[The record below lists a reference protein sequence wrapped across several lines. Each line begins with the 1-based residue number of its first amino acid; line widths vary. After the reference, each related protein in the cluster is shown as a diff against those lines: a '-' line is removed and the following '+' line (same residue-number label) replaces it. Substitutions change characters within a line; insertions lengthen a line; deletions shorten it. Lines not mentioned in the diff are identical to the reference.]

1 MLLKFF
7 NILLYYFI
15 IIFSVIGYGRFFSNY
30 LFHSFKNLNIGYHGI
45 LGLVLLLVYSYIS
58 NIFYSHNF
66 FHNTILIILGL
77 FLFFKTNNNFNYNFT
92 FTVFSLL
99 FISLIIFK
107 THDDFP
113 YYHFAYSYYLTQSD
127 LIVGLGNL
135 NHGFRTPSSIF
146 YLNSLFYLPNI
157 KYYFFHLPAVL
168 VLGYSNLILLDIIFE
183 SLNKKKIQFKPNY
196 IFYFSILVILFI
208 NIFFYRIS
216 EHGTDR
222 SAQILIFLFLIEFFV
237 LIEFKE
243 KYHIQISKIFVLLS
257 LIITLKA
264 FYFLYLIF
272 TFPILFFLFQNFKFK
287 KVLNLIFK
295 DRVFYLFLTS
305 IFFLI
310 LINFFNTGCFLYP
323 VQITCFESVTWSIPK
338 DEVLMMNNW
347 YEQWSKAGAGPEFR
361 VENPEIYIQKFN
373 WIENWIEKYFFTKV
387 SDFLFG
393 IFILSTILYF
403 SFYSKKNIKLKINN
417 YLYFIYFIIIL
428 LFLEWLYN
436 HPSLRYGGYVL
447 ISTIIFLPLSVL
459 LSKFSQN
466 KINFK
471 KKIFILL
478 VLVSVIFFARN
489 INRIDDEVKKY
500 SFKPFSNYEFRIN
513 ENHFRIHLKITNLIH
528 DYQNCDNSKRTCAK
542 QNELKIINKNGKYV
556 ILR

>member
-7 NILLYYFI
+7 NLLLYYFI

-30 LFHSFKNLNIGYHGI
+30 LFHSFKNLSIGYQGI

-66 FHNTILIILGL
+66 FHNVILIILGL
-77 FLFFKTNNNFNYNFT
+77 FLFFKTKNNFNYNLT

-146 YLNSLFYLPNI
+146 YLNSLFYLPNV

-168 VLGYSNLILLDIIFE
+168 ILGYTNLILLDILFE
-183 SLNKKKIQFKPNY
+183 FFKKKKKQFNPNY

-208 NIFFYRIS
+208 NIFFYRIA

-222 SAQILIFLFLIEFFV
+222 SAQILIFLFLIDFFV

-243 KYHIQISKIFVLLS
+243 KYYIQLSKIFVLLS

-272 TFPILFFLFQNFKFK
+272 TFPILFFLFQNFEFK
-287 KVLNLIFK
+287 KILNLIFK
-295 DRVFYLFLTS
+295 DKVIYLFLTS
-305 IFFLI
+305 IFFLL
-310 LINFFNTGCFLYP
+310 LINFFNSGCLLYP
-323 VQITCFESVTWSIPK
+323 VQITCFESVSWSIPK
-338 DEVLMMNNW
+338 DEVLIMNNW
-347 YEQWSKAGAGPEFR
+347 YEQWSKAGAGPDFR

-373 WIENWIEKYFFTKV
+373 WIENWIEKYFFNKV

-393 IFILSTILYF
+393 IFILSIILYF
-403 SFYSKKNIKLKINN
+403 FFYSKINIKLKINN

-466 KINFK
+466 KINSK

-478 VLVSVIFFARN
+478 VLVSVIFFSRN
-489 INRIDDEVKKY
+489 INRIEDEVKKY
-500 SFKPFSNYEFRIN
+500 SFKPFSNYQFRIN
-513 ENHFRIHLKITNLIH
+513 ENHFRIHKIITNLIQ
-528 DYQNCDNSKRTCAK
+528 DYQNCDNDKRKCAK
-542 QNELKIINKNGKYV
+542 KNELKIINKNGKYV
-556 ILR
+556 ILK

>member
-30 LFHSFKNLNIGYHGI
+30 LFHSFKNLSIGYHGI
-45 LGLVLLLVYSYIS
+45 LGLVLLLLYSYIS

-66 FHNTILIILGL
+66 SHNAILIILGL
-77 FLFFKTNNNFNYNFT
+77 FLFFKTKNNFNYNLT

-146 YLNSLFYLPNI
+146 YLNSLFYLPGV

-168 VLGYSNLILLDIIFE
+168 ILGFSNLILLEILF
-183 SLNKKKIQFKPNY
+183 SFYTKKKKFNTNY

-208 NIFFYRIS
+208 NIFFYRIA

-237 LIEFKE
+237 LIELKE
-243 KYHIQISKIFVLLS
+243 KYYIQLSKIFVLLS
-257 LIITLKA
+257 LIISLKA

-272 TFPILFFLFQNFKFK
+272 AFPISFFLFQNFKTK

-295 DRVFYLFLTS
+295 DKVFYLFLTS
-305 IFFLI
+305 IIFLT
-310 LINFFNTGCFLYP
+310 LINFFNTGCLLYP
-323 VQITCFESVTWSIPK
+323 VQITCFELVTWSIPK

-347 YEQWSKAGAGPEFR
+347 YEQWSKAGAGPDFR
-361 VENPEIYIQKFN
+361 VDNPEIYIQKFN
-373 WIENWIEKYFFTKV
+373 WIENWIEKYFFNKI

-393 IFILSTILYF
+393 IFILSLVVYF
-403 SFYSKKNIKLKINN
+403 FFYSKKNIRFRINN
-417 YLYFIYFIIIL
+417 YLYFAYFTIIL

-447 ISTIIFLPLSVL
+447 ISTIIFLPLAVF

-466 KINFK
+466 KSKFEK
-471 KKIFILL
+471 KVFILL
-478 VLVSVIFFARN
+478 VLVSMIFFLRN
-489 INRIDDEVKKY
+489 FNRIENEVKKY
-500 SFKPFSNYEFRIN
+500 SFKPFSNYQFRIN
-513 ENHFRIHLKITNLIH
+513 ENHFRIHEKIINLIH
-528 DYQNCDNSKRTCAK
+528 YYQNCENNRNKCVK

>member
-1 MLLKFF
+1 M
-7 NILLYYFI
+7 
-15 IIFSVIGYGRFFSNY
+15 
-30 LFHSFKNLNIGYHGI
+30 
-45 LGLVLLLVYSYIS
+45 
-58 NIFYSHNF
+58 
-66 FHNTILIILGL
+66 
-77 FLFFKTNNNFNYNFT
+77 
-92 FTVFSLL
+92 
-99 FISLIIFK
+99 
-107 THDDFP
+107 
-113 YYHFAYSYYLTQSD
+113 
-127 LIVGLGNL
+127 
-135 NHGFRTPSSIF
+135 
-146 YLNSLFYLPNI
+146 
-157 KYYFFHLPAVL
+157 
-168 VLGYSNLILLDIIFE
+168 
-183 SLNKKKIQFKPNY
+183 
-196 IFYFSILVILFI
+196 
-208 NIFFYRIS
+208 
-216 EHGTDR
+216 
-222 SAQILIFLFLIEFFV
+222 
-237 LIEFKE
+237 
-243 KYHIQISKIFVLLS
+243 
-257 LIITLKA
+257 
-264 FYFLYLIF
+264 
-272 TFPILFFLFQNFKFK
+272 
-287 KVLNLIFK
+287 
-295 DRVFYLFLTS
+295 
-305 IFFLI
+305 
-310 LINFFNTGCFLYP
+310 
-323 VQITCFESVTWSIPK
+323 QITCFESVTWSIPK

-478 VLVSVIFFARN
+478 VLVSVIFFSRN
-489 INRIDDEVKKY
+489 INRIEDEVKKY

-513 ENHFRIHLKITNLIH
+513 ENHFRIHIKITNLIH
-528 DYQNCDNSKRTCAK
+528 DYQNCDNSKKTCAK

-556 ILR
+556 ISR